1 MVTLSTA
8 GGGEQKQKYLKKAEI
23 LVYEWP
29 FHLGILRF
37 VGKKELLHPCK
48 CLKVFTA

>member
-1 MVTLSTA
+1 MMKTRRMMVTLSTA
-8 GGGEQKQKYLKKAEI
+8 GKEKSRNTKDLLKAEI

-37 VGKKELLHPCK
+37 FWRTKRV
-48 CLKVFTA
+48 